1 MNSSNLPVDDSSDS
15 NSSSGPER
23 NRLLSSWEARDVQAD
38 VGLIEP
44 TWRPGLFSSAEFF
57 WWSKKRPT
65 RPTGRDDFG
74 FFVGLF
80 GYIYIICVCMYMRY
94 YGFIMVYQCLS
105 ATLDIMQRKRLYRIS
120 GIFFQPSTVNFYLVQ
135 LVISVLCVLPQG
147 SSYGNVSP
155 SSSTENNPISPKNT
169 IPALT
174 NGGETHDD
182 VKETTN
188 DPGLAI
194 SCAACMA

>member
-1 MNSSNLPVDDSSDS
+1 MIHRIPTAATVPKGIDFCRVGKLEMFRPMWGWSNQPDGRACFLRQNFFGDLKKDRLDRPVEMILVSLWDYLD
-15 NSSSGPER
+15 
-23 NRLLSSWEARDVQAD
+23 
-38 VGLIEP
+38 
-44 TWRPGLFSSAEFF
+44 T
-57 WWSKKRPT
+57 
-65 RPTGRDDFG
+65 
-74 FFVGLF
+74 
-80 GYIYIICVCMYMRY
+80 YIYIICVCMYMRY

-135 LVISVLCVLPQG
+135 LVISGLCVLPQG

-155 SSSTENNPISPKNT
+155 SSSTEKNPISPKNT